1 MVGSKNKTGLIL
13 KIIFLV
19 VFTFIFVLPLW
30 LVLMASLEDG
40 LTFAKNGYSM
50 WIKILSFNNYEM
62 LFGKA
67 QFWVSFGNSFWITI
81 VTVAISI
88 VVNTLTAYV
97 LAEKELPFSKTLN
110 FLFVFTMFFNAGMIP
125 TYLTI
130 KALGMYNT
138 VWALIIP
145 PTLGVYN
152 VLLIRNFIYSL
163 PKAMTE
169 AAVIDGANYFQV
181 LIKVILPISMPVI
194 VTTALI
200 TLIAKWNA
208 WMDILLYIS
217 KSETTADG
225 IYSLWTVQYYIRT
238 LLNDVAATG
247 SNASGELLNGKQVLS
262 ASIVITILPVVLLF
276 PLLQKYF
283 ANGITLGAVKG

>member
-1 MVGSKNKTGLIL
+1 
-13 KIIFLV
+13 
-19 VFTFIFVLPLW
+19 
-30 LVLMASLEDG
+30 
-40 LTFAKNGYSM
+40 
-50 WIKILSFNNYEM
+50 M

>member
-1 MVGSKNKTGLIL
+1 MVGSKNKTGLVL
-13 KIIFLV
+13 KAIFII
-19 VFTFIFVLPLW
+19 VFSFIFILPLW
-30 LVLMASLEDG
+30 LVFTASLESSEMFARNGYG
-40 LTFAKNGYSM
+40 LWIYNFSVKSYEVLFAKP
-50 WIKILSFNNYEM
+50 
-62 LFGKA
+62 

-81 VTVAISI
+81 STVVLSV

-97 LAEKELPFSKTLN
+97 LAEKDLPFSKFLN

-130 KALGMYNT
+130 KSLGMYNT

-145 PTLGVYN
+145 PALGVYN
-152 VLLIRNFIYSL
+152 ILLIRNFLYSL

-181 LIKVILPISMPVI
+181 LIKVIVPVSMPII

-200 TLIAKWNA
+200 TLIAKWNS

-217 KSETTADG
+217 KTDKNSAG
-225 IYSLWTVQYYIRT
+225 IFQFWTVQYYIRT
-238 LLNDVAATG
+238 LLNEVE
-247 SNASGELLNGKQVLS
+247 ASGTGADGSFINGKQVLS
-262 ASIVITILPVVLLF
+262 ASIVVTILPVVLLF